1 MIRDA
6 RAIGPVVKVRT
17 LAGDE
22 AWLVT
27 RYAELKQLLV
37 DDRLGASHKDP
48 AHRARYLDNPLF
60 DMGVLSDDP
69 AVAAEIHSR
78 MRTSLTP
85 HFSAKRMNALRPRI
99 VEMTNQLLDG
109 IIAKGS
115 SAELHGELSLPVSF
129 LVLCDLLGLPDPDG
143 FMTML
148 STAGDVVDSEKAEGG
163 RLVLFDHLLE
173 LVAYKHANPGDDLIS
188 ALCAAGIDDDFVT
201 KLIAITSFSY
211 LVTPKNLSAGIALF
225 AEHPD
230 QRDLVVKDPSLMA
243 GAVEEVVRMSKTSE
257 SCQPRYAHADID
269 IAGVTIKAGEL
280 VLCDHYAA
288 GFDDLVFDA
297 PERFDITRSP
307 NPHIGFSYGSWYCI
321 GAPLARIEMQE
332 VYSALFTR
340 LPDYRL
346 AVPINQIP
354 MINDLQL
361 GGGIA
366 AVPVEW

>member
-60 DMGVLSDDP
+60 DMGILSDDP
-69 AVAAEIHSR
+69 AVAAEIHGR
-78 MRTSLTP
+78 MRSALTP
-85 HFSAKRMNALRPRI
+85 HFSAKRMMALRPRI
-99 VEMTNQLLDG
+99 AETTNRLLDG

-129 LVLCDLLGLPDPDG
+129 LVLCDLLGLPDPDK
-143 FMTML
+143 FMMML

-173 LVAYKHANPGDDLIS
+173 LVGYKHANPGDDLIS
-188 ALCAAGIDDDFVT
+188 ALCAAGIDDDFIT

-230 QRDLVVKDPSLMA
+230 QRALVVKDPSLLP

-288 GFDDLVFDA
+288 GFDDRVFDA
-297 PERFDITRSP
+297 PERFDVTRSP
-307 NPHIGFSYGSWYCI
+307 NPHIAFSYGSWYCI
-321 GAPLARIEMQE
+321 GAPLARMEMQE
-332 VYSALFTR
+332 VYAALFTR

-346 AVPINQIP
+346 AVPIDRIP